1 MKDLSTGNEGRL
13 ILKFAIPM
21 LLGNVFQQM
30 YNVVDSIIVGKY
42 IGKEALAAVGTS
54 GPIIF
59 LLISFIIGITMGFT
73 VVVSQYFGAKDIEK
87 VKRAIN
93 TMYIFLFF
101 VSLVATGLGI
111 LLTDL
116 IFSLINL
123 SPAIIPQAKQF
134 LVIFFAGLIF
144 LFGYNGTSA
153 ILRGLGDSK
162 TPLYFLIGSVGLNVV
177 LDLIFVPVF
186 HWGVAG
192 VALATVIAE
201 GTAFIAQIIYLN
213 KYHKVVTFSLS
224 NLTFDRDIFF
234 KSIKIGLPT
243 GFQQTFVAVGMV
255 ALYWVVNRFGVDANA
270 AYSAAGRIDMFAAM
284 PAMSFAVALST
295 FVGQNLGANRPD
307 RVKAG
312 LRATLIMTSGLSLVI
327 SIVTVL
333 FGRPLMMM
341 FTSDNVVIEMGQDYL
356 KIIGSFYIL
365 FSVMFVINGLLRG
378 AGDTFVPMFIS
389 LFALWLVRIPVAYFM
404 SKNPAIGVDGI
415 WWSIPIG
422 WLAGVV
428 LYYWYYT
435 LGRWKTMGVEKYKS
449 QNAKPLTDGHPVEDA
464 T

>member
-21 LLGNVFQQM
+21 LLGNVFQQL
-30 YNVVDSIIVGKY
+30 YNVVDSIIVGRY
-42 IGKEALAAVGTS
+42 IGKESLAAVGTS

-59 LLISFIIGITMGFT
+59 LLVSFIIGITMGFT
-73 VVVSQYFGAKDIEK
+73 VVVSQYFGAKDIER

-101 VSLVATGLGI
+101 VSLVMSVVGI
-111 LLTDL
+111 LLSDL
-116 IFSLINL
+116 IFHLIKL
-123 SPAIIPQAKQF
+123 SPTIIPQAKIF
-134 LVIFFAGLIF
+134 LNIFFAGLIF

-162 TPLYFLIGSVGLNVV
+162 TPLYFLIGSVGLNII
-177 LDLIFVPVF
+177 LDLIFVVGF
-186 HWGVAG
+186 GLGVG
-192 VALATVIAE
+192 SVALATVISEAA
-201 GTAFIAQIIYLN
+201 AFIVQILYLN
-213 KYHKVVTFSLS
+213 RYHKIVKFSFR
-224 NLTFDRDIFF
+224 NLTFDRAIFA
-234 KSIKIGLPT
+234 KSLKIGLPT

-270 AYSAAGRIDMFAAM
+270 AYSAAGRIDSFAAM

-312 LRATLIMTSGLSLVI
+312 LKATLIMTSVMSAFI
-327 SIVTVL
+327 SVVTVL

-341 FTSDNVVIEMGQDYL
+341 FTKDAVVIEMGQEYL

-378 AGDTFVPMFIS
+378 AGDTFIPMFIS
-389 LFALWLVRIPVAYFM
+389 LFSLWLVRIPVAYLL
-404 SKNPAIGVDGI
+404 SSNPDIGVDGI
-415 WWSIPIG
+415 WWSIPVG
-422 WLAGVV
+422 WFSGVV
-428 LYYWYYT
+428 LYYWYYRQ
-435 LGRWKTMGVEKYKS
+435 GKWKTKAVV
-449 QNAKPLTDGHPVEDA
+449 NIRKPG
-464 T
+464 